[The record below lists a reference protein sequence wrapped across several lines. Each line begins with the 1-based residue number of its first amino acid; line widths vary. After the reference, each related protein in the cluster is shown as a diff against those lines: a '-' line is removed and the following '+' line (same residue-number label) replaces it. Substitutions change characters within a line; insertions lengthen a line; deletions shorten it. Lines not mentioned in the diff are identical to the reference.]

1 MEHTDDLKK
10 IIRDAGFK
18 ATPAR
23 LAILG
28 LFTGDCG
35 ALCVE
40 DVYKKLSKTGKMGVG
55 KNAKLGKTIDMVTVY
70 RTLESFEKA
79 GIVKRVYTQRQ
90 AAYYERAGHHHHHIV
105 CTSCGTVES
114 FDACEVKDISKQA
127 LSQSSQFKSI
137 SDHSF
142 ELFGLCNICVKK

>member
-1 MEHTDDLKK
+1 MQDNNDLKK

-23 LAILG
+23 LAILS

-40 DVYKKLSKTGKMGVG
+40 DVYKKLSKTS
-55 KNAKLGKTIDMVTVY
+55 KNVKLGKTIDMVTVY

-114 FDACEVKDISKQA
+114 FDACDVKDIAKQA

-142 ELFGLCNICVKK
+142 ELFGMCNVCVKK

>member
-23 LAILG
+23 LAILA

-40 DVYKKLSKTGKMGVG
+40 DVYKKKGRSLKLRPKVL
-55 KNAKLGKTIDMVTVY
+55 AKVLV
-70 RTLESFEKA
+70 
-79 GIVKRVYTQRQ
+79 
-90 AAYYERAGHHHHHIV
+90 
-105 CTSCGTVES
+105 
-114 FDACEVKDISKQA
+114 
-127 LSQSSQFKSI
+127 
-137 SDHSF
+137 
-142 ELFGLCNICVKK
+142 